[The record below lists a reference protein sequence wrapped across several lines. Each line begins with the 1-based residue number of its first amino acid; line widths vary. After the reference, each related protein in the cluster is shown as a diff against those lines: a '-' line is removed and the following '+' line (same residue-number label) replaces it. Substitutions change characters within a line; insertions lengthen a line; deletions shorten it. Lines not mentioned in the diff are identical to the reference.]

1 MRESGTGRGGLLENK
16 VALVYGAG
24 GAVGGAVSRAF
35 AREGAAVFLSGR
47 TLGAVE
53 AVAAE
58 IRAGG
63 GAAESSRVDAL
74 DEDAVERHVAAV
86 VDVTGHVDVVLNA
99 IGVSAVQG
107 VALTDIRCDDFAA
120 PIATWTRA
128 QFLSARVAARHMA
141 RARSGVILMLSA
153 SPARLAVALTGGFGV
168 ACAAIEGLSRTLA
181 AELGPQ
187 GVRVVCLRPHRIG
200 DTLGGADFAMPPAE
214 FRRLIEKM
222 TLLGRLPTLGEVA
235 STAVFLASD
244 AAAAMTGAVANLTCG
259 MAAD

>member
-1 MRESGTGRGGLLENK
+1 MPLLLENK
-16 VALVYGAG
+16 IALIYGAG

-35 AREGAAVFLSGR
+35 AREGATVFLSGR
-47 TLGAVE
+47 SLGPVE

-58 IRAGG
+58 IVAGG
-63 GAAESSRVDAL
+63 GAAASARVDAL
-74 DEDAVERHVAAV
+74 DEDDVERHVAEV
-86 VDVTGHVDVVLNA
+86 VRKTGRVDVVLNA

-107 VALTDIRCDDFAA
+107 VPLTDISCDDFAA

-128 QFLSARVAARHMA
+128 QLLTARAAARHMV

-168 ACAAIEGLSRTLA
+168 ACAAIEALSRTLA
-181 AELGPQ
+181 AELGPH

-200 DTLGGADFAMPPAE
+200 DTLGSGADFAMAPDE

-235 STAVFLASD
+235 NTAAFLASD

-259 MAAD
+259 MAVD